1 MVCDDSEY
9 LRIVGETAGE
19 QEATETEQESSE
31 DSFVLHGIT
40 AGVPCVDSTNMN
52 STQKKGEAGRTFV
65 DTSIFCE
72 ERRLMKEHY
81 IYIECDRNWNAHLLA
96 MRLTESHRTYCMT
109 LSGKELGDTYD
120 RPRLAVLALA
130 HQFYIATDLSSF
142 LERFGSV
149 PVMRAFK
156 FWASSEQEHA
166 AELQEM
172 MTKRVTPVDTA
183 VEWSDVFLPSHRD
196 NLKNYEA
203 AFAQRVRRAKH
214 SVMMGGFATW
224 SRIALSVASSCWTVV
239 SCNEGCQH

>member
-1 MVCDDSEY
+1 
-9 LRIVGETAGE
+9 
-19 QEATETEQESSE
+19 
-31 DSFVLHGIT
+31 
-40 AGVPCVDSTNMN
+40 MN

-130 HQFYIATDLSSF
+130 HQFYIATELSSF

-196 NLKNYEA
+196 NLKNYDGTR
-203 AFAQRVRRAKH
+203 F
-214 SVMMGGFATW
+214 
-224 SRIALSVASSCWTVV
+224 RIASAHHHKAARSWFVNFLLWWSYCRDLIGPSLARPYLPFDCELVAD
-239 SCNEGCQH
+239 NRP

>member
-1 MVCDDSEY
+1 
-9 LRIVGETAGE
+9 
-19 QEATETEQESSE
+19 
-31 DSFVLHGIT
+31 
-40 AGVPCVDSTNMN
+40 
-52 STQKKGEAGRTFV
+52 
-65 DTSIFCE
+65 
-72 ERRLMKEHY
+72 MKEHY